1 MAELFAKAT
10 GCCKGKGGSM
20 HVGDMRVGMLPA
32 VAIVGGGIPIA
43 SGLALAAKRLG
54 TDTVAVSFFG
64 DGAANEGAFHEGLN
78 MAAIWDLPVVFVCEN
93 NLYGASTPFAAVSRL
108 PDVAARAEAYGMP
121 GEIVDGNDVLAVYE
135 AAGRAIARARA
146 GGGPTLLECKTY
158 RLCGH
163 SRSDPRTYRSKEE
176 EAEWATRDPIPR
188 LAGHSKEP
196 APRPTESLAQIEA
209 EVVAAIDDAVAFAES
224 QPIPRAGRCAGGCLL
239 SGEGR
244 PIAVRRGRRR
254 RCPMSMM
261 SIAEALRQAIRE
273 EMRRDERVF
282 CIGED
287 IGVTGGFGGAF
298 TITLGLSE
306 EFGHDRILDTPIAEL
321 GLAGVAVGAA
331 IGGLRPIADVQY
343 ADFLFLA
350 MDQIVNQAA
359 KMTYMS
365 GGTVKVPLVMRAP
378 VGATQRGAQHAQSME
393 AFMTHVPGLKVL
405 APSTAYDAKG
415 LLKSAVRDDNPVII
429 FEHKR
434 LYGSKGPRSV
444 EGALSPI
451 GEVPDEEYLVPIG
464 KGAIRR
470 SGQGRDDHRQA
481 ADGLSRAG
489 GGRDAGK
496 RGDRG
501 RGDRSAHA
509 DTARQGIDP
518 GVGAQD
524 RPAGHRGG
532 RQPDRRLGGRS
543 GGHRRRG
550 GVLSGWTRRSSASRR
565 PTCRRPL
572 RPSWSSSTCRRPS
585 GWSRR

>member
-1 MAELFAKAT
+1 MT
-10 GCCKGKGGSM
+10 
-20 HVGDMRVGMLPA
+20 
-32 VAIVGGGIPIA
+32 
-43 SGLALAAKRLG
+43 
-54 TDTVAVSFFG
+54 
-64 DGAANEGAFHEGLN
+64 
-78 MAAIWDLPVVFVCEN
+78 
-93 NLYGASTPFAAVSRL
+93 
-108 PDVAARAEAYGMP
+108 
-121 GEIVDGNDVLAVYE
+121 
-135 AAGRAIARARA
+135 
-146 GGGPTLLECKTY
+146 
-158 RLCGH
+158 
-163 SRSDPRTYRSKEE
+163 
-176 EAEWATRDPIPR
+176 
-188 LAGHSKEP
+188 
-196 APRPTESLAQIEA
+196 Q
-209 EVVAAIDDAVAFAES
+209 
-224 QPIPRAGRCAGGCLL
+224 
-239 SGEGR
+239 
-244 PIAVRRGRRR
+244 
-254 RCPMSMM
+254 M

-273 EMRRDERVF
+273 EMLRDERVF

-350 MDQIVNQAA
+350 MDQIANQAA

-365 GGTVKVPLVMRAP
+365 GGTIKVPLVMRAP

-470 SGQGRDDHRQA
+470 ACPEH
-481 ADGLSRAG
+481 SRK
-489 GGRDAGK
+489 AGK
-496 RGDRG
+496 GVTIIGKLLTVYRALEAAETLAKEGIE
-501 RGDRSAHA
+501 AEV
-509 DTARQGIDP
+509 IDP
-518 GVGAQD
+518 RTLVPLDKELILESVRKTGRLVIVEEDNLTGGW
-524 RPAGHRGG
+524 AGDLAAIVAEEAFFWLDAPIKRVSA
-532 RQPDRRLGGRS
+532 PD
-543 GGHRRRG
+543 
-550 GVLSGWTRRSSASRR
+550 VPPPFAPVMEQFYVPSAERVVAAVKA
-565 PTCRRPL
+565 L
-572 RPSWSSSTCRRPS
+572 F
-585 GWSRR
+585 